1 VIINTGGDGGA
12 GASRVTQDVAS
23 IIAQVPATVEALTGV
38 DLVETISNLPVVKGA
53 RKGKGEEG
61 KDKDKEE

>member
-1 VIINTGGDGGA
+1 MIINTGGDGGA

-38 DLVETISNLPVVKGA
+38 DLVETISDLPVVQGA
-53 RKGKGEEG
+53 SKGKREKEG
-61 KDKDKEE
+61 KDKEE